1 MKTAI
6 RSVTPQPGRSNG
18 AFASGRPLFAEGE
31 NGFDPKEGGSI
42 TTHYNKHDEPWA
54 VEIKDNDGYELTRII
69 RDYDTEGR
77 LTSEKEIIEDRGRGF
92 AEKGL
97 ALLPEQERTPE
108 ALQRVREQV
117 RANEKVFADNRL
129 QTYKYDDQNR
139 VIKMSTETTIG
150 VEEIEAS
157 YNEQGDVSEEKTTY
171 SKDASSR
178 PAGVAFHVDERGQ
191 LVPEKP
197 ESEWPEQPPLPE
209 PSTTRYAY
217 QYDSL
222 GNWTERTTFFPW
234 ASEPVVQH
242 RVFHYY

>member
-1 MKTAI
+1 
-6 RSVTPQPGRSNG
+6 VTPQPDRSDG
-18 AFASGRPLFAEGE
+18 AYRSGGPLFAYWE
-31 NGFDPKEGGSI
+31 NGFGPAEGGSI
-42 TTHYNKHDEPWA
+42 TTRYTKHDEPWA
-54 VEIKDNDGYELTRII
+54 VEIKDNEGYVLTRIF

-77 LTSEKEIIEDRGRGF
+77 LTSEKLIEEDPGRGF
-92 AEKGL
+92 AEKML
-97 ALLPEQERTPE
+97 ANRPDQEKTPE
-108 ALQRVREQV
+108 ALQQVREQL
-117 RANEKVFADNRL
+117 RATSKVFGGNRL

-139 VIKMSTETTIG
+139 VIKMSTETTMG

-178 PAGVAFHVDERGQ
+178 PAGVPFHVDERGQ
-191 LVPEKP
+191 LVPLIP

-217 QYDSL
+217 QYDTL
-222 GNWTERTTFFPW
+222 GNWIEKKTLSPW
-234 ASEPVVQH
+234 ASEPVVEH

>member
-1 MKTAI
+1 MKTGI
-6 RSVTPQPGRSNG
+6 RSVTPQPDRTNVGPAG
-18 AFASGRPLFAEGE
+18 PFFAERE
-31 NGFDPKEGGSI
+31 DRFDPAEGGSI

-77 LTSEKEIIEDRGRGF
+77 LTSEKEIIEDLGRGF

-108 ALQRVREQV
+108 ALKQVREQV
-117 RANEKVFADNRL
+117 RANEKVFGDNRL

-139 VIKMSTETTIG
+139 VVKMSTETTIG

-157 YNEQGDVSEEKTTY
+157 YNEQGDVSEEKKTY

-178 PAGVAFHVDERGQ
+178 PAGVPFHVDERGQ

-197 ESEWPEQPPLPE
+197 ESEWPEQPPLPGAE
-209 PSTTRYAY
+209 HDPLRIPIRQSWQLDREN
-217 QYDSL
+217 DVLSL
-222 GNWTERTTFFPW
+222 GKRTRRSAPSF
-234 ASEPVVQH
+234 SLLLM
-242 RVFHYY
+242 